1 MPKCAIIAVCLVPA
15 SLKRY
20 FPQTT
25 QMSTWIFLR
34 SACFA
39 RKPKFASLLLNYF
52 VFWFCFSMSLMYSKV
67 NGNIC
72 NLCHLLM
79 RLKLNKKCLRLKKP
93 TNTWS
98 TTNIGDLLRTTR
110 LPTGVI
116 YWELQQVFVI
126 NHMTWWIW
134 FEIDYF
140 SVNDWYLRITSIT
153 NELVIF

>member
-1 MPKCAIIAVCLVPA
+1 MCNNCCL
-15 SLKRY
+15 LG
-20 FPQTT
+20 
-25 QMSTWIFLR
+25 
-34 SACFA
+34 ACFA
-39 RKPKFASLLLNYF
+39 KKVFPPNYTNVNLNISQECMFCEKTKVCLLLNYF

-79 RLKLNKKCLRLKKP
+79 RLKLNKKCSRLKKP

-110 LPTGVI
+110 LTTGVI

-140 SVNDWYLRITSIT
+140 SVNDWYLIITTSIT

>member
-1 MPKCAIIAVCLVPA
+1 MCNNCRL
-15 SLKRY
+15 LG
-20 FPQTT
+20 
-25 QMSTWIFLR
+25 
-34 SACFA
+34 ACFA
-39 RKPKFASLLLNYF
+39 KEVFPPNYTNVNLNISQECMFCEKTKVCLLLNYF

-79 RLKLNKKCLRLKKP
+79 RLKLNKKCSRLKKP

-134 FEIDYF
+134 FEIGYF
-140 SVNDWYLRITSIT
+140 SVNDWYLRITTSIT

>member
-1 MPKCAIIAVCLVPA
+1 MCNYCRL
-15 SLKRY
+15 LG
-20 FPQTT
+20 
-25 QMSTWIFLR
+25 
-34 SACFA
+34 ACFA
-39 RKPKFASLLLNYF
+39 KKVFPPNYTNVNLNISQECMFCEKTKVCNYF

-79 RLKLNKKCLRLKKP
+79 RLKLNKKCSRLKKP

-140 SVNDWYLRITSIT
+140 SVNDWYLIITTSIT

>member
-1 MPKCAIIAVCLVPA
+1 MCNNCRL
-15 SLKRY
+15 LG
-20 FPQTT
+20 
-25 QMSTWIFLR
+25 
-34 SACFA
+34 ACFA
-39 RKPKFASLLLNYF
+39 KEVFPPNYTNVNLNISQECMFCEKTKVCLLLNYF

-79 RLKLNKKCLRLKKP
+79 RLKLNKKCSRLKKP

-140 SVNDWYLRITSIT
+140 SVNDWYLRITTSIT